1 MAQEKWNFD
10 PVHSDIGFSV
20 RHLMISKVRGRFQ
33 KWSGALFVDETDLA
47 NSKVE
52 ASIEA
57 ASIDT
62 REQQRDDHLRS
73 PDFFDAANH
82 PTLTFQ
88 STRVEKTS
96 EDEYK
101 VTGNLTIRGVAREI
115 ALAVEFLGRS
125 KDPWG
130 GLRMGFSAKTS
141 IDRRDFGLTFNMPLD
156 GGGVV
161 VGDRV
166 DIVLEIEVVKEVPA
180 VQAA

>member
-20 RHLMISKVRGRFQ
+20 RHLMISKVRGHFQ
-33 KWSGALFVDETDLA
+33 KWTGSLLVDEADLA

-57 ASIDT
+57 ATVDT
-62 REQQRDDHLRS
+62 KEPQRDDHLRS
-73 PDFFDAANH
+73 PDFFDAAKY
-82 PTLTFQ
+82 PVISFQ
-88 STRVEKTS
+88 GTRVERAG

-101 VTGNLTIRGVAREI
+101 VTGNLTIHGVAKEVT
-115 ALAVEFLGRS
+115 LSVEYLGRS

-141 IDRRDFGLTFNMPLD
+141 IDRRDFGLTFNMTLD

-166 DIVLEIEVVKEVPA
+166 DIVLEIEAVKAVPA
-180 VQAA
+180 AQAA

>member
-82 PTLTFQ
+82 PALTFQ

>member
-20 RHLMISKVRGRFQ
+20 RHLMISKVRGHFR
-33 KWSGALFVDETDLA
+33 KWTGALLIDEADLA

-62 REQQRDDHLRS
+62 KEQQRDDNLRS

-82 PTLTFQ
+82 PALTFQ
-88 STRVEKTS
+88 STQVKKTS
-96 EDEYK
+96 EDEYQ
-101 VTGNLTIRGVAREI
+101 VTGNLTIRDVTREVT
-115 ALAVEFLGRS
+115 LAVEYLGRS

-141 IDRRDFGLTFNMPLD
+141 IDRRDFGLIFNMPLE

-166 DIVLEIEVVKEVPA
+166 EIVLEIEAVKDVPA
-180 VQAA
+180 AQAA

>member
-20 RHLMISKVRGRFQ
+20 RHLMISKVRGHFR
-33 KWSGALFVDETDLA
+33 KWTGALLIDEADLA

-62 REQQRDDHLRS
+62 KEQQRDDHLRS

-82 PTLTFQ
+82 PALTFQ
-88 STRVEKTS
+88 STQVKKTS
-96 EDEYK
+96 EDEYQ
-101 VTGNLTIRGVAREI
+101 VTGNLTIRDVTREVT
-115 ALAVEFLGRS
+115 LAVEYLGRS

-130 GLRMGFSAKTS
+130 GLRMGFSAKAS
-141 IDRRDFGLTFNMPLD
+141 IDRRDFGLTFNMPLE

-166 DIVLEIEVVKEVPA
+166 EIALEIEVVKEVAA

>member
-1 MAQEKWNFD
+1 MAQEKWSFD

-20 RHLMISKVRGRFQ
+20 RHLMISKVRGHFQ
-33 KWSGALFVDETDLA
+33 KWGGTLLIDEADPA

-52 ASIEA
+52 VSIEA

-62 REQQRDDHLRS
+62 KEQQRDDHLRS

-82 PTLTFQ
+82 PALAFE
-88 STRVEKTS
+88 STHVEKVNA
-96 EDEYK
+96 EEYK
-101 VTGNLTIRGVAREI
+101 VTGNLTIRGVTKEVV
-115 ALAVEFLGRS
+115 LTVEYLGRS

-130 GLRMGFSAKTS
+130 GVRMGFSAKTA
-141 IDRRDFGLTFNMPLD
+141 IDRGDFGLKFNMPLE

-166 DIVLEIEVVKEVPA
+166 EITLEIEAVKAVPA

>member
-82 PTLTFQ
+82 PALTFQ

-101 VTGNLTIRGVAREI
+101 VTGNLTIRGVAREV

>member
-10 PVHSDIGFSV
+10 PVHSIIGFSV
-20 RHLMISKVRGRFQ
+20 RHLMISKVRGHFQ
-33 KWSGALFVDETDLA
+33 KWNGELLIDESDVA

-52 ASIEA
+52 VSIEA

-62 REQQRDDHLRS
+62 GEQQRDDHLRS

-82 PTLTFQ
+82 AALTFQ
-88 STRVEKTS
+88 SAKVEKLS
-96 EDEYK
+96 AEEYK
-101 VTGNLTIRGVAREI
+101 VTGNLTIRGVSKQVV
-115 ALAVEFLGRS
+115 LATEYVGRS

-156 GGGVV
+156 GGGVL

-166 DIVLEIEVVKEVPA
+166 EIEIEIEAVKA
-180 VQAA
+180 SSAAQAA

>member
-20 RHLMISKVRGRFQ
+20 RHLMISKVRGHFA
-33 KWSGALFVDETDLA
+33 KWTGTLLIDDANPA
-47 NSKVE
+47 NSKAEV
-52 ASIEA
+52 SIEA

-62 REQQRDDHLRS
+62 KEQQRDDHLRS

-88 STRVEKTS
+88 STRVEKTG
-96 EDEYK
+96 EEEYK
-101 VTGNLTIRGVAREI
+101 VTGNLTIRGVTKEVT
-115 ALAVEFLGRS
+115 LAAEYLGRN

-130 GLRMGFSAKTS
+130 GLRIGFSAKTS
-141 IDRRDFGLTFNMPLD
+141 VDRRDFGLTFNMPLE

-161 VGDRV
+161 VGDKV
-166 DIVLEIEVVKEVPA
+166 EIGLEIEAVKEA
-180 VQAA
+180 AAQAK

>member
-20 RHLMISKVRGRFQ
+20 RHLMISKVRGHFQ
-33 KWSGALFVDETDLA
+33 KWSGALLIDEADPSH
-47 NSKVE
+47 SKVE

-62 REQQRDDHLRS
+62 KEPQRDDHLRS

-82 PTLTFQ
+82 PTLTFK
-88 STRVEKTS
+88 SARVEKTS

-101 VTGNLTIRGVAREI
+101 VTGSLTIRGVAKEV
-115 ALAVEFLGRS
+115 ALAVEYLGRS

-141 IDRRDFGLTFNMPLD
+141 IDRRDFGLKFNMPIE

-166 DIVLEIEVVKEVPA
+166 DILLEVETVKEVPA
-180 VQAA
+180 VQTA